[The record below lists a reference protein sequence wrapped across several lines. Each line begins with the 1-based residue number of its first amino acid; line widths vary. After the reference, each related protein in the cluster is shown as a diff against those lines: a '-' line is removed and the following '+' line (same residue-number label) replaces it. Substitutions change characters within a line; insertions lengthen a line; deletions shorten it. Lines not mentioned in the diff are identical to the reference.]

1 MTGSRARLFSNTAYL
16 AASQGITIL
25 ARLLYLV
32 LLARMLGA
40 SGYGLLAYAFSWYVL
55 FMPITSLGH
64 GVILAREIASS
75 PDKTVDIASATLSQ
89 RLVVS
94 IGIAMVCLTLGWLLN
109 AGREGQ
115 LLVVVC
121 SLAIVPRALS
131 LWSRSLFTAFERTG
145 AVLAIDTI
153 FLGLEVVIGISLVVA
168 GGDLVLLAVLHV
180 ILWSLQALVSMVV
193 LFLRYTRFYIR
204 FRLVREYRLY
214 RQGSALSLM
223 YSAND
228 WLTVGPV
235 VIFREISDDT
245 QALGLLAICCQ
256 ALGYIN
262 LLPNAILVSAQP
274 ALRRSIVGNGAG
286 LSRFTRAFSLAVL
299 IQGALLAILL
309 GSAGEE
315 LVFLL
320 IGEGYLPIIVP
331 LIGVCWIAGA
341 WALSRLAQHLSVLS
355 YKVRPPLMGALL
367 GVTGMLLAILPLT
380 AGHGFVGSIMA
391 SAFGIGVTT
400 LWNVGHV
407 GLDRQIVLP
416 VALACL
422 SAAFLSFLC
431 LSASDECV
439 LGMVL
444 VALMVA
450 GVGRFTSRLRS

>member
-153 FLGLEVVIGISLVVA
+153 FRGLEVVIGISLVVA

-320 IGEGYLPIIVP
+320 IGEGYL
-331 LIGVCWIAGA
+331 
-341 WALSRLAQHLSVLS
+341 
-355 YKVRPPLMGALL
+355 
-367 GVTGMLLAILPLT
+367 
-380 AGHGFVGSIMA
+380 
-391 SAFGIGVTT
+391 
-400 LWNVGHV
+400 
-407 GLDRQIVLP
+407 
-416 VALACL
+416 
-422 SAAFLSFLC
+422 
-431 LSASDECV
+431 
-439 LGMVL
+439 
-444 VALMVA
+444 
-450 GVGRFTSRLRS
+450 